1 MPGRAAALPHGGAV
15 SWARLLGGAL
25 LVAAGAL
32 FGYDRTAALK
42 RRLALLREL
51 DAGLG
56 LLADELTA
64 LRAPLPTIFARE
76 RDRPFFSLLHAGFG
90 TEPTERLWRRAA
102 ETLDLD
108 VADRAALKS
117 LADVVGRYE
126 AERQANEIGR
136 VRRRLE
142 ASAAALEAELH
153 SGRARTFVGLG
164 ASFGAILAVLLF

>member
-1 MPGRAAALPHGGAV
+1 M

-32 FGYDRTAALK
+32 FGCGRACALK

-56 LLADELTA
+56 LLAEELTA
-64 LRAPLPTIFARE
+64 LRAPLPQIFARE
-76 RDRPFFSLLHAGFG
+76 RDRPFFSLLYAGFG
-90 TEPTERLWRRAA
+90 MEPTERLWRRAA
-102 ETLDLD
+102 EALDIGE
-108 VADRAALKS
+108 ADRAAIAS
-117 LADVVGRYE
+117 LADVAGRYE
-126 AERQANEIGR
+126 AERQAAEIGR

-142 ASAAALEAELH
+142 TSAAALETELQ
-153 SGRARTFVGLG
+153 GRARTFVGLG